1 MKLQQEIDHST
12 LSWVKNELDLT
23 LKQAIEALEAY
34 SEDRDDSSQM
44 RFCATYLHQVQ
55 GTLRMVELYGAAL
68 LVEEMEQ
75 LAVDLLEGRVDD
87 EEAAFDVLMRGMV
100 QLPDYL
106 DRLVSGHRDIP
117 VVFLPLVNEIRAL
130 RGQSLATEG
139 ALFNPDLSLG
149 VPESLPGPAR
159 RYADKV
165 LRPNI
170 ARLRAAYQV
179 GLLKWFKDGASAD
192 LYRRMGLLFERL
204 LSVSSEPALRQLFW
218 ITGGVVEAL
227 QNDAL
232 ELSNSVKSLFGKV
245 DLELRKMALS
255 GERHFRQ
262 NPPEAVIRNLLYYVA
277 QAQPGSLLVDQIK
290 AHYDLDAL
298 LPREEDVEHAMG
310 TMSGHN
316 REVLSSVGTVLK
328 EELLGVKEQL
338 DLLLRKSDTRGESL
352 AELLPVLS
360 KVRETLAMLGI
371 GYAQHVV
378 EDQIGRIEALQTSEE
393 PVAETDLLEI
403 AGSLLTVES
412 ALDDHIQSLGL
423 ADETSEE
430 NDQGPDLPGSEV
442 QELLKRLIEEV
453 NTNLSQVKESLVR
466 FIEAPWDHNALQ
478 DLPGKLQEVSGALRM
493 LEMEEPATIMRGV
506 GQYVQQDLLD
516 QQQIPSTRQL
526 ELLAD
531 AIAGM
536 EYFMEALVD
545 RRSPGQVLTHIASA
559 LEALRS
565 SEPASV
571 AAPVETDEVSLDT
584 LEYSEDLLS
593 EEPETIEPDIGL
605 QDDSGALSPVT
616 ESGETGEPEEA
627 DMLPAFSDTETELT
641 DTEMELEE
649 AEADKAGEEPFVEV
663 PVSEETHQ
671 TETQPAEP
679 DITEAVALELP
690 EAAQAIDIPPVVEA
704 DDEELLNIFIE
715 EMAENMGSMV
725 EQHQAWQ
732 QNPEDAQ
739 ALSSIRRSF
748 HTLKGSGRLIG
759 AKRTGEFSWHMEN
772 MLNRLIDGSIEA
784 SPALKGLLNIAIH
797 QTIPALYNQLAT
809 QAEGPTEDALRLQMH
824 MADQLAENQPVDD
837 RWLAML
843 AGESAGKPE
852 AGTDSH
858 LDEAAAPVAS
868 DDTAQEE
875 TVSAAGDHVA
885 ETFEIADTENRDDEA
900 ETTAESDTTTAG
912 EEVDE
917 TGEDREEPA
926 AAADVDDEL
935 LGIFEVEARTH
946 LAVLRNWLDA
956 VASDSRVTEDVR
968 VASHTLNGAAS
979 MTELPEISALTGP
992 LEGVLKRLHHLGR
1005 PLDET
1010 AQPVIEQT
1018 LNVLELQVEQL
1029 VNRQPLESAP
1039 DLQAELE
1046 ALKAALPEHAPM
1058 ETATEETDEEA
1069 PVQEE
1074 EWTLDVDDLPLD
1086 VTDTTEVSTEEDE
1099 AIEEIPVPVEDLS
1112 ELDLDNLDDLE
1123 LTLGDEADV
1132 LAELDQATE
1141 ALSALAEMPDSEASE
1156 DEEDALTLDW
1166 PEEPEENHEAPL
1178 AMDDTASPAGEMES
1192 VELEATP
1199 EERMEEPVEEPAT
1212 ESAEDTV
1219 PDEPEM
1225 AMSQQDETLSAADDL
1240 ALRDEETAESEAIA
1254 EDESNETLTEA
1265 VPAPTDDAMDL
1276 EAEAADTAGAAGL
1289 EDPGAAGVEE
1299 DGEDARDKAGETQ
1312 PVATESVE
1320 NTPAPESTV
1329 APVTED
1335 KPLDLDAELVGI
1347 FLEEATDVT
1356 ADLDQALEQ
1365 WQQGVDEREPVDAL
1379 QRSLHT
1385 LKGGARTI
1393 GLDEI
1398 GELAHQME
1406 SVLMAIQQEAI
1417 APTTACVEAETRAFD
1432 HLQENIDR
1440 VRKGLQPAVD
1450 SRLLEELRALAAG
1463 VEAEPAVEAEQ
1474 RREEL
1479 LEERE
1484 AEQAAIE
1491 ETPSAEPVEP
1501 VATLG
1506 KAPSSVVRPKPAR
1519 KQEEQAGKQELIR
1532 VRSDLLGKLVNF
1544 AGEVSI
1550 YRSRLEQQ
1558 MGDYRFNLD
1567 ELQQTVVR
1575 LRDQLRKL
1583 EIETEAQILSRYQRE
1598 HELEGSEEEEFDPL
1612 ELDRFSTLQQL
1623 SRALSESVNDLVSIQ
1638 ETLEQL
1644 TRESETLL
1652 LQQSRVSTE
1661 LQEGLMQT
1669 RMVSFDTLVPRLR
1682 RIVRQTA
1689 AELGKKAVLR
1699 VEGTEGEM
1707 DRNILQRITAPL
1719 EHTLRNAVAHGIE
1732 SPQARQAAG
1741 KPEQGEVRI
1750 RVSRDATDVVLE
1762 ITDDGAGINTEKV
1775 RAKAI
1780 EQGLIA
1786 EDADLTEQETFS
1798 LIMESGFSTAEEVSQ
1813 ISGRGVGM
1821 DVVSTELKQLGGT
1834 ITIDSEAGKGTK
1846 FTIRLPFTLAVTQ
1859 SILVKVSD
1867 STFAIPLASVEGVVR
1882 MPVEAFRELMTEEPP
1897 EIVYGGREHPVRIL
1911 AEMMG
1916 LRESTAMDM
1925 IQVPILVVRAG
1936 DQTLA
1941 LKVDGIVGNRE
1952 IVVKPVGPQIS
1963 TIAGIFGATI
1973 MGDGSVVLI
1982 LDIGALARQ
1991 GKMLVHRPQAEELA
2005 QARTLEEHRKPV
2017 IMVVDDS
2024 ITMRKVTSRV
2034 LEKQDMEVFTAKDG
2048 LDALEQ
2054 LQERQPDVML
2064 LDIEMPRMD
2073 GYELA
2078 THMRNDERLKQIPI
2092 IMITSRTGEKHR
2104 QRAMELGVEKYLGKP
2119 YQEEDL
2125 LREVRDSLEQ
2135 RAH

>member
-106 DRLVSGHRDIP
+106 DRLLSGHRDIP
-117 VVFLPLVNEIRAL
+117 VVFLPLVNEIRSL

-139 ALFNPDLSLG
+139 ALFNPDLSLE

-179 GLLKWFKDGASAD
+179 GLLKWFKDGASED

-218 ITGGVVEAL
+218 VTGGVVEAL

-255 GERHFRQ
+255 GERYFRQ
-262 NPPEAVIRNLLYYVA
+262 NRPEAVIRNLLYYVA
-277 QAQPGSLLVDQIK
+277 QAKPGGLLVDQIK
-290 AHYDLDAL
+290 QHYGLDAL
-298 LPREEDVEHAMG
+298 LPREEDVEHAIG

-316 REVLSSVGTVLK
+316 REVLTSVGTVLK

-338 DLLLRKSDTRGESL
+338 DLMLRKPETSGESL

-371 GYAQHVV
+371 GYAQHTV
-378 EDQIGRIEALQTSEE
+378 EDQIARIKNLQTNEG
-393 PVAETDLLEI
+393 PVEETDLLEI

-412 ALDDHIQSLGL
+412 ALDDHIQNLGQPE
-423 ADETSEE
+423 ETSE
-430 NDQGPDLPGSEV
+430 DSKPGHDLPGSEV
-442 QELLKRLIEEV
+442 QQLLEGLIKEV
-453 NTNLSQVKESLVR
+453 NANLSQVKESLVR
-466 FIEAPWDHNALQ
+466 FIEAPWDHHALQ
-478 DLPGKLQEVSGALRM
+478 DLPGKLEEVSGALRM

-536 EYFMEALVD
+536 EYFMEALAE
-545 RRSPGQVLTHIASA
+545 RRSPGQVLAHIASA
-559 LEALRS
+559 LEALRN
-565 SEPASV
+565 SEPESV
-571 AAPVETDEVSLDT
+571 AVPVEADEVSLDT
-584 LEYSEDLLS
+584 LEYSEDLLAEAPDS
-593 EEPETIEPDIGL
+593 IEPDMGL
-605 QDDSGALSPVT
+605 QDDSGEMAPATEGHESMDLEQAEELPEIT
-616 ESGETGEPEEA
+616 ESQLAANETEAAESGMELPESMGEVAAAEPEESE
-627 DMLPAFSDTETELT
+627 PAPSQ
-641 DTEMELEE
+641 
-649 AEADKAGEEPFVEV
+649 
-663 PVSEETHQ
+663 S
-671 TETQPAEP
+671 
-679 DITEAVALELP
+679 IALELP
-690 EAAQAIDIPPVVEA
+690 EAAQALELPPVVEA

-715 EMAENMGSMV
+715 EMAENKASMA

-732 QNPEDAQ
+732 QNPEDEQ

-784 SPALKGLLNIAIH
+784 TPALQGLLNIAVH
-797 QTIPALYNQLAT
+797 QTIPALYDQLSA
-809 QAEGPTEDALRLQMH
+809 QAEGPDEDALRLQMH
-824 MADQLAENQPVDD
+824 MADLLAENQPVDA
-837 RWLAML
+837 RWLDML
-843 AGESAGKPE
+843 AGGNAGKPD

-858 LDEAAAPVAS
+858 LEETAAPVAS
-868 DDTAQEE
+868 EEEVQEE
-875 TVSAAGDHVA
+875 AVSASDDATEERTETADAEISELDTTADSTVEEAEDAVQEPEEAA
-885 ETFEIADTENRDDEA
+885 ETGHERMA
-900 ETTAESDTTTAG
+900 EPG
-912 EEVDE
+912 
-917 TGEDREEPA
+917 
-926 AAADVDDEL
+926 VDDEL
-935 LGIFEVEARTH
+935 LAIFESEARTH
-946 LAVLRNWLDA
+946 LGVLRAWLDDIA
-956 VASDSRVTEDVR
+956 TDPRVPEAVR

-979 MTELPEISALTGP
+979 MTELPEISALTAP
-992 LEGVLKRLHHLGR
+992 LEGVLKRLHHLDR
-1005 PLDET
+1005 ALDEA
-1010 AQPVIEQT
+1010 AQPLIEQT

-1046 ALKAALPEHAPM
+1046 ALKATLPEHAPVDVPV
-1058 ETATEETDEEA
+1058 EQAEEQES
-1069 PVQEE
+1069 VQEE
-1074 EWTLDVDDLPLD
+1074 EWTLDVDAL
-1086 VTDTTEVSTEEDE
+1086 SWEEDAPSESRPE
-1099 AIEEIPVPVEDLS
+1099 ADEDTVEIPVPVEDLT
-1112 ELDLDNLDDLE
+1112 ELDLDNLKDLE
-1123 LTLGDEADV
+1123 LTLDDEADV

-1141 ALSALAEMPDSEASE
+1141 ALSALADLPEEESTEEENEEAW
-1156 DEEDALTLDW
+1156 TLDL
-1166 PEEPEENHEAPL
+1166 PEETADANSTTGVDDATDTPVLDETEEGAEAETEESTVEAILEGPDETHGEEAPAAQPDEIEVVDESSPVAEEPEESEAL
-1178 AMDDTASPAGEMES
+1178 EEADAEGETDHHTEDDQPRIEAGTEEAAVS
-1192 VELEATP
+1192 EAVDDGEGDATEEEEVATSRETEATT
-1199 EERMEEPVEEPAT
+1199 PAAET
-1212 ESAEDTV
+1212 E
-1219 PDEPEM
+1219 
-1225 AMSQQDETLSAADDL
+1225 
-1240 ALRDEETAESEAIA
+1240 
-1254 EDESNETLTEA
+1254 
-1265 VPAPTDDAMDL
+1265 VPAKQ
-1276 EAEAADTAGAAGL
+1276 E
-1289 EDPGAAGVEE
+1289 
-1299 DGEDARDKAGETQ
+1299 
-1312 PVATESVE
+1312 
-1320 NTPAPESTV
+1320 
-1329 APVTED
+1329 
-1335 KPLDLDAELVGI
+1335 KPLELDAELVAI

-1365 WQQGVDEREPVDAL
+1365 WQQAVDEREPVDAL

-1393 GLDEI
+1393 GLDQI

-1406 SVLMAIQQEAI
+1406 SVLMAIQQDTIQPSA
-1417 APTTACVEAETRAFD
+1417 ACVETETRAFD

-1440 VRKGLQPAVD
+1440 VRKGLQPMVD
-1450 SRLLEELRALAAG
+1450 DTMLAELRGMAAG
-1463 VEAEPAVEAEQ
+1463 VEAEPALEAEQ

-1479 LEERE
+1479 REEQEATQAADAERE
-1484 AEQAAIE
+1484 AG
-1491 ETPSAEPVEP
+1491 TPAAEPAAELP
-1501 VATLG
+1501 TLG
-1506 KAPSSVVRPKPAR
+1506 KAPSSVVRPKTVR
-1519 KQEEQAGKQELIR
+1519 KEEEQPGKQELIR

-1598 HELEGSEEEEFDPL
+1598 HELDEESDEAFDPL

-1732 SPQARQAAG
+1732 SPEARQAAG
-1741 KPEQGEVRI
+1741 KPEQGEVHI

-1762 ITDDGAGINTEKV
+1762 ISDDGAGIDTEKV

-1786 EDADLTEQETFS
+1786 EDADLSEQETFS
-1798 LIMESGFSTAEEVSQ
+1798 LIMESGFSTAEEVSK

-1882 MPVEAFRELMTEEPP
+1882 MPVEAFRELMAEDPP
-1897 EIVYGGREHPVRIL
+1897 EIVYGGREHQVRIL

-1916 LRESTAMDM
+1916 LPEAAAMDM

-1982 LDIGALARQ
+1982 LDVGALARQ
-1991 GKMLVHRPQAEELA
+1991 GKMLVHRPQPEDATQQPAVEES
-2005 QARTLEEHRKPV
+2005 RKPV

>member
-75 LAVDLLEGRVDD
+75 LAVDLLEGKVDD
-87 EEAAFDVLMRGMV
+87 EEAAFEVLMRGMV

-106 DRLVSGHRDIP
+106 DRLLSGHKDIP

-130 RGQSLATEG
+130 RGESLATEG

-149 VPESLPGPAR
+149 VPEDLPCPPR

-179 GLLKWFKDGASAD
+179 GLLKWFRDGASED

-204 LSVSSEPALRQLFW
+204 LSVSTQPVLRQLFW

-227 QNDAL
+227 QNNAL

-245 DLELRKMALS
+245 DVELRNLALH
-255 GERHFRQ
+255 GERHFVHHR
-262 NPPEAVIRNLLYYVA
+262 PESVINNLLYYVA
-277 QAQPGSLLVDQIK
+277 QAEPGGLLVDRIK
-290 AHYDLDAL
+290 AHYGLDAL
-298 LPREEDVEHAMG
+298 LPREEDVEHARG

-316 REVLSSVGTVLK
+316 REVLSSVGSVLK

-338 DLLLRKSDTRGESL
+338 DLMLRKPETTGKAL
-352 AELLPVLS
+352 AELLPVLQ

-371 GYAQHVV
+371 GYAQSTV
-378 EDQIGRIEALQTSEE
+378 EDQIQRIEALKDSEE
-393 PVAETDLLEI
+393 AVQETDLLEI

-412 ALDDHIQSLGL
+412 ALDDHIQNLGQVEEE
-423 ADETSEE
+423 DEPAAH
-430 NDQGPDLPGSEV
+430 QLPNTEV
-442 QELLKRLIEEV
+442 QQLLEGLIKEA
-453 NTNLSQVKESLVR
+453 NNNLAQVKESLVS
-466 FIEAPWDHNALQ
+466 FIEAPWDHRALAG
-478 DLPGKLQEVSGALRM
+478 LPEKLEEVSGALRM
-493 LEMEEPATIMRGV
+493 LEMEEPAVIMRGV
-506 GQYVQQDLLD
+506 GQYVQEDLLD
-516 QQQIPSTRQL
+516 RQQIPSTRQL

-536 EYFMEALVD
+536 EYFMEALAE
-545 RRSPGQVLTHIASA
+545 RRSPGNVLSHIASA
-559 LEALRS
+559 LEALREE
-565 SEPASV
+565 EPA
-571 AAPVETDEVSLDT
+571 AKPAPVAEVEEADDSLDF
-584 LEYSEDLLS
+584 SEDLLPEVPDAPEPDMGLAEDSGDGEAEETTEAGTEDGLDLPSFAIDEEPVEQEEPVAES
-593 EEPETIEPDIGL
+593 EEAREY
-605 QDDSGALSPVT
+605 SPA
-616 ESGETGEPEEA
+616 EEA
-627 DMLPAFSDTETELT
+627 
-641 DTEMELEE
+641 
-649 AEADKAGEEPFVEV
+649 AEAAPEAGAA
-663 PVSEETHQ
+663 ET
-671 TETQPAEP
+671 PAAP
-679 DITEAVALELP
+679 VALELP
-690 EAAQAIDIPPVVEA
+690 EAAKAIEIPPASEA
-704 DDEELLNIFIE
+704 EDADLLEVFIE
-715 EMAENMGSMV
+715 EIEEEKGNLQTQLEAWKADPENQ
-725 EQHQAWQ
+725 E
-732 QNPEDAQ
+732 
-739 ALSSIRRSF
+739 ALAAIRRSF

-759 AKRTGEFSWHMEN
+759 AKRTGEFSWHVEN
-772 MLNRLIDGSIEA
+772 MLNRLIEGSIER
-784 SPALKGLLNIAIH
+784 SPELLGLLEVIVA
-797 QTIPALYNQLAT
+797 QTIPGLHAQLVGQGA
-809 QAEGPTEDALRLQMH
+809 GPEEDVLRLQMY
-824 MADQLAENQPVDD
+824 MADQLAENQPVDPN
-837 RWLAML
+837 WLAML
-843 AGESAGKPE
+843 AGGAPGKPE
-852 AGTDSH
+852 AGPEPHLEEEDTPDAAAPGEADQEVEVPAEQEEAESVAVADEPGDEVEPGQPQVDEELLAIFEAEARNH
-858 LDEAAAPVAS
+858 LDELKRWL
-868 DDTAQEE
+868 EE
-875 TVSAAGDHVA
+875 TPPGGQVSEAA
-885 ETFEIADTENRDDEA
+885 
-900 ETTAESDTTTAG
+900 
-912 EEVDE
+912 
-917 TGEDREEPA
+917 
-926 AAADVDDEL
+926 
-935 LGIFEVEARTH
+935 
-946 LAVLRNWLDA
+946 
-956 VASDSRVTEDVR
+956 R

-979 MTELPEISALTGP
+979 MTEIPAIASLTAP
-992 LEGVLKRLHHLGR
+992 LEGVLKRLHNLGAV
-1005 PLDET
+1005 LE
-1010 AQPVIEQT
+1010 APVHELLEQT
-1018 LNVLELQVEQL
+1018 LGVLDLQVQQL
-1029 VNRQPLESAP
+1029 VDGLPLEAAD
-1039 DLQAELE
+1039 DLRDRLE
-1046 ALKAALPEHAPM
+1046 ALKAELPEHAPA
-1058 ETATEETDEEA
+1058 EPVSEADEPE
-1069 PVQEE
+1069 EE
-1074 EWTLDVDDLPLD
+1074 EWTIDVADVEGELSTEAPVEESGPAEAGQGDSDFTLDDLDLD
-1086 VTDTTEVSTEEDE
+1086 KLD
-1099 AIEEIPVPVEDLS
+1099 
-1112 ELDLDNLDDLE
+1112 ELDLE
-1123 LTLGDEADV
+1123 IGDEHDV

-1141 ALSALAEMPDSEASE
+1141 AL
-1156 DEEDALTLDW
+1156 
-1166 PEEPEENHEAPL
+1166 
-1178 AMDDTASPAGEMES
+1178 GEMEI
-1192 VELEATP
+1192 ELAD
-1199 EERMEEPVEEPAT
+1199 EPVEETAPEPGFDTIPEADADSPT
-1212 ESAEDTV
+1212 VDDSDVSSADGEEDTLFTADELARASAELEEALQPPVEDEASDSPAAEPALAETREDVAPEETEIEVQAAGETVLESDEEPADAALEEADEQAEAVPSTGTPESFADTV
-1219 PDEPEM
+1219 PETPVEDVEEAGETVPVEAEQAEPDTEATTEPLQPPEPAPDEQPVSE
-1225 AMSQQDETLSAADDL
+1225 AAAADDTDETPEPLSLDPEL
-1240 ALRDEETAESEAIA
+1240 AS
-1254 EDESNETLTEA
+1254 
-1265 VPAPTDDAMDL
+1265 
-1276 EAEAADTAGAAGL
+1276 
-1289 EDPGAAGVEE
+1289 
-1299 DGEDARDKAGETQ
+1299 
-1312 PVATESVE
+1312 
-1320 NTPAPESTV
+1320 
-1329 APVTED
+1329 
-1335 KPLDLDAELVGI
+1335 I
-1347 FLEEATDVT
+1347 FLEEAEDV
-1356 ADLDQALEQ
+1356 AGELDRALEQ
-1365 WQQGVDEREPVDAL
+1365 WQQDAKNREPVDAL

-1393 GLDEI
+1393 GLDSI

-1417 APTTACVEAETRAFD
+1417 EPSEQCVEIETRAFD

-1440 VRKGLQPAVD
+1440 VRQGVQPQIDQA
-1450 SRLLEELRALAAG
+1450 LLEQLRQLARG
-1463 VEAEPAVEAEQ
+1463 VEAAPAVEAEQ

-1479 LEERE
+1479 LQEQQAEAEEASE
-1484 AEQAAIE
+1484 QPESEQPEQAA
-1491 ETPSAEPVEP
+1491 P
-1501 VATLG
+1501 ATLG
-1506 KAPSSVVRPKPAR
+1506 RAPSSVVRPKPPR
-1519 KQEEQAGKQELIR
+1519 KKEEVLGKQELVR

-1558 MGDYRFNLD
+1558 MGDFRFNLD

-1598 HELEGSEEEEFDPL
+1598 HELDDSEDEEFDPL

-1689 AELGKKAVLR
+1689 QELGKKAVLR

-1707 DRNILQRITAPL
+1707 DRNILERITAPL

-1732 SPQARQAAG
+1732 TPEERQALG

-1762 ITDDGAGINTEKV
+1762 ISDDGAGIDTEKV

-1780 EQGLIA
+1780 QQGLIA
-1786 EDADLTEQETFS
+1786 EDADLSEQEIFS
-1798 LIMESGFSTAEEVSQ
+1798 LIMESGFSTAESVSQ
-1813 ISGRGVGM
+1813 IAGRGVGM

-1834 ITIDSEAGKGTK
+1834 ITIDSERGKGSR
-1846 FTIRLPFTLAVTQ
+1846 FIIRLPFTLAVTQ

-1867 STFAIPLASVEGVVR
+1867 STYAIPLASVEGVVR
-1882 MPVEAFRELMTEEPP
+1882 MPVKDFEELMREEPP

-1916 LRESTAMDM
+1916 LPEAASMDM
-1925 IQVPILVVRAG
+1925 IQVPILIVRAG
-1936 DQTLA
+1936 DQSLA

-1982 LDIGALARQ
+1982 LDVGALARQ
-1991 GKMLVHRPQAEELA
+1991 GKMLVHRPQMVEAEREKAAL
-2005 QARTLEEHRKPV
+2005 QRKPV

-2034 LEKQDMEVFTAKDG
+2034 LERQDMEVFTAKDG

-2104 QRAMELGVEKYLGKP
+2104 QRALELGVQKYLGKP

-2125 LREVRDSLEQ
+2125 LREVKDCLEQ
-2135 RAH
+2135 RVH